1 MSQRAEK
8 LVVDPTVIR
17 QATRLVLGT
26 HTEAESS
33 NAIRVLTKETLN
45 VSFRRRAM
53 MFHPDRADQLGID
66 PGQLNELFKRFHGA
80 YRLLGRLIDGEI
92 EPSGPT
98 SNAEKAAAA
107 KPDANPAEPF
117 QQRPRTAN
125 SGEKTRYSGP
135 LPQKPLR
142 FVQYLYY
149 SGLIDWQTM
158 IDAITW
164 QSKVRP
170 RIGEIGRNYR
180 FLDHGK
186 IIEVIKRRRT
196 GEFFGNVA
204 LRSGFITRPQLL
216 TMIGKQKNLNLPIGR
231 YFVENSLFE
240 RDELTTLIRKNNRRN
255 AWLKRNA

>member
-8 LVVDPTVIR
+8 LVVDPAIIR

-33 NAIRVLTKETLN
+33 SAIRVLTKETLN

-80 YRLLGRLIDGEI
+80 YRLLGRLIDGDI
-92 EPSGPT
+92 VPFGSTSG
-98 SNAEKAAAA
+98 E
-107 KPDANPAEPF
+107 ANPAPPGAEKHAAAPF
-117 QQRPRTAN
+117 QQRPRAAN

-216 TMIGKQKNLNLPIGR
+216 TMIGKQKNLDLPIGR
-231 YFVENSLFE
+231 YFVEHDLFE
-240 RDELTTLIRKNNRRN
+240 RDELATLIHENNERN
-255 AWLKRNA
+255 AWFRRNL